1 MSLGGYDLSGL
12 EVSEIRTVE
21 LDKTTKFEK
30 LHEGFNSRFVDEQK
44 NYIGLNETASKGIA
58 SFLEWDRPVTP
69 ELLPQ
74 LYDSAKEMVKGGEID
89 GKPMR
94 SLSRISEYASNEA
107 YKEANLR
114 QHAGYAAELIST
126 WKENAQAIKDSTGYT
141 TCVVDNL
148 SDEFREHAAEMGEF
162 LRKNDPYVDKIR
174 VNDKGEIVE
183 RIQSKFVGGDAKGC
197 LQKLMSSK
205 YDKYFNDGKVDVVE
219 IPKDFYPDVK
229 NLIIERRVSLEK
241 QIEYLKTVPEK
252 ESDLLRKIAQLD
264 RLDKVDDM
272 IRQSTVK
279 YDEAKFAVEHHKLYT
294 TKLFVDNVVKSGHGL
309 GVESGLEAATLTTA
323 VSTVD
328 NIQKYVSGEITATDA
343 VKDIVSD
350 AGLAGAAG
358 YGTGFVEGV
367 VANSMKASGHKM
379 LSNMAKAGVA
389 AAVITFAVESYDI
402 TMDFAQGEIPANE
415 YAYEL
420 GKNAV
425 STAGGLA
432 GAAVLTT
439 VPGGPMVGSMV
450 GCAVATAA
458 YTTAVEYGGKG
469 AEVLAAKA
477 QEMADDAIEVAKT
490 EIPDKVD
497 MVRDIINGFAEENNV
512 SVRV

>member
-1 MSLGGYDLSGL
+1 MQFGGYDLTGL

-21 LDKTTKFEK
+21 LDKTGKLQM
-30 LHEGFNSRFVDEQK
+30 LHEGFKSRFVDENK
-44 NYIGLNETASKGIA
+44 NYLGFNETASKGIA

-74 LYDSAKEMVKGGEID
+74 LYDAAKDMIKGGEID

-94 SLSRISEYASNEA
+94 SLSRISEYARNKA
-107 YKEANLR
+107 YMEANKR

-126 WKENAQAIKDSTGYT
+126 WKENAQAIKDGTGYT
-141 TCVVDNL
+141 TYVVDNL
-148 SDEFREHAAEMGEF
+148 SDEFRERVAEMGIS

-174 VNDKGEIVE
+174 INDKGVVE
-183 RIQSKFVGGDAKGC
+183 KIQSKFVGGDAKGC

-205 YDKYFNDGKVDVVE
+205 YDKYFNTGRVDAVE

-229 NLIIERRVSLEK
+229 NLIAERRVKLEK

-252 ESDLLRKIAQLD
+252 EDVLLKRITQLE
-264 RLDKVDDM
+264 RLGKVDDM
-272 IRQSTVK
+272 IRQSTVR
-279 YDEAKFAVEHHKLYT
+279 YNEAKFAVEHHKLYV
-294 TKLFVDNVVKSGHGL
+294 TKLFAEKVVESGHGK
-309 GVESGLEAATLTTA
+309 GFESGIEAAALTTA
-323 VSTVD
+323 ISTVD

-343 VKDIVSD
+343 VKDIVKD
-350 AGLAGAAG
+350 VGLAGAAG

-367 VANSMKASGHKM
+367 VANSMRASGHEM
-379 LSNMAKAGVA
+379 LSKMGKAGIP

-402 TMDFAQGEIPANE
+402 TMDFAQGEIPASE

-425 STAGGLA
+425 STAGGVA
-432 GAAVLTT
+432 GAAMLSKI
-439 VPGGPMVGSMV
+439 PGGGVLGGMAGA
-450 GCAVATAA
+450 AVATAA

-469 AEVLAAKA
+469 AEALAAKA
-477 QEMADDAIEVAKT
+477 QEMADKAVEAAKD
-490 EIPDKVD
+490 EIPDKLD
-497 MVRDIINGFAEENNV
+497 LVRNSINGFAAENNV
-512 SVRV
+512 PIRV